1 MENEIIRR
9 LEDGLVAAED
19 EVDLLKVR
27 RQVQEIVWIGRLNKK
42 EAERILKAI
51 DYKLDRVRYN
61 GGEEKSLPKGGSW
74 NDEGRDSHST
84 IPRYPTRSSGML
96 ARDQ

>member
-27 RQVQEIVWIGRLNKK
+27 RQVQEIVWMGRLHKK
-42 EAERILKAI
+42 EAERSKSNQHRLK
-51 DYKLDRVRYN
+51 RRN
-61 GGEEKSLPKGGSW
+61 PRSQFWGFHFPEKSAKNL
-74 NDEGRDSHST
+74 
-84 IPRYPTRSSGML
+84 
-96 ARDQ
+96 

>member
-27 RQVQEIVWIGRLNKK
+27 RQVQEIVWIGRLHRK
-42 EAERILKAI
+42 EGKDLKAI
-51 DYKLDRVRYN
+51 DYKL
-61 GGEEKSLPKGGSW
+61 GPGSL
-74 NDEGRDSHST
+74 
-84 IPRYPTRSSGML
+84 
-96 ARDQ
+96 

>member
-27 RQVQEIVWIGRLNKK
+27 RQVQEIVWIGRLHKK

-51 DYKLDRVRYN
+51 DCKLNRVRYN
-61 GGEEKSLPKGGSW
+61 GGGE
-74 NDEGRDSHST
+74 
-84 IPRYPTRSSGML
+84 IPPQRRFL
-96 ARDQ
+96 ER

>member
-27 RQVQEIVWIGRLNKK
+27 RQVQETVWMGRLHKK

-51 DYKLDRVRYN
+51 DYKLDQ
-61 GGEEKSLPKGGSW
+61 
-74 NDEGRDSHST
+74 
-84 IPRYPTRSSGML
+84 IRSK
-96 ARDQ
+96 